1 MVDQKAKLEAL
12 CAHLAQGFEQAKSGQ
27 FVEDFSM
34 DSFIAEIDKGITAA
48 DEGRL
53 LDHHELKAIWL
64 AKLPK

>member
-1 MVDQKAKLEAL
+1 MTDQKAKLEAL
-12 CAHLAQGFEQAKSGQ
+12 RAHLAQGFEQVKSGQ

-34 DSFIAEIDKGITAA
+34 DRFIDEIDKGITAA

-53 LDHHELKAIWL
+53 LDHHEIKAIWL